1 MAHTGINLENVK
13 ENNRSAILKLLN
25 EQGAMSR
32 KDLAE
37 QLGLTAATV
46 TLICSDLIGMGIL
59 REQGAV
65 NEGRRA
71 GRKKILV
78 GIDYTC
84 RYVLSVCIEAND
96 TWVAL
101 SDLKGEKVAEKQI
114 KTDNKTLPTLFLSH
128 VAAVCQEVVQ
138 QSGIPT
144 DQVLGVGVSVPGA
157 VDRQLGVSK
166 SAYRVWEHRVEVSK
180 ILEKHLGW
188 PVILENNVKAF
199 AEAELIYGSGKKNNN
214 LLFLKWGPGIGSA
227 LVVHDEIYESH
238 TSKEGEIGHITVEKG
253 GKLCRCGRRG
263 CLETKASIHSIAEQ
277 VSSTCT
283 LETMPTLYRHVKG
296 DISQIRARNMEDW
309 IQVTDA
315 GMWKVLDGII
325 EQVAWNVCH
334 ALTLLAP
341 EALILYGQV
350 FTVPQVRERFL
361 KFCREY
367 DPAYDEDYI
376 ILSELNERID
386 YIGPLAIVVN
396 QLFFATG
403 GGVLEQSK

>member
-46 TLICSDLIGMGIL
+46 TLICSDLIAMGIL
-59 REQGAV
+59 REQGAL

-84 RYVLSVCIEAND
+84 RYVLSVCIEATN
-96 TWVAL
+96 TWVTL
-101 SDLKGEKVAEKQI
+101 SDLRGEKVAQRQI
-114 KTDNKTLPTLFLSH
+114 KTENKTEPTAFLCR
-128 VAAVCQEVVQ
+128 VAAVCRDVVQ
-138 QSGIPT
+138 QSGIAM
-144 DQVLGVGVSVPGA
+144 DLILGVGVSVPGA
-157 VDRQLGVSK
+157 VDRQMGVSK
-166 SAYRVWEHRVEVSK
+166 SAYRVWEHRVEVAR
-180 ILEKHLGW
+180 ILKEQLNC

-199 AEAELIYGSGKKNNN
+199 AEAELIYGSGKKNDN

-227 LVVHDEIYESH
+227 LVVHDEIYESR

-277 VSSTCT
+277 VGGVCT
-283 LETMPTLYRHVKG
+283 PESMPVLHQYVNG
-296 DISQIRARNMEDW
+296 DVTRIRARNMEEW
-309 IQVTDA
+309 IQVDDP
-315 GMWKVLDGII
+315 GMWKVLDGIV
-325 EQVAWNVCH
+325 ELVAWNVCH
-334 ALTLLAP
+334 SLTLLAP

-350 FTVPQVRERFL
+350 FSVPQVRERFL
-361 KFCREY
+361 KFCKEY
-367 DPAYDEDYI
+367 DGAYDENYI
-376 ILSELNERID
+376 TMSELSEQID

-403 GGVLEQSK
+403 GGTLEPSK

>member
-25 EQGAMSR
+25 DKGAMSR
-32 KDLAE
+32 KDLSE

-46 TLICSDLIGMGIL
+46 TLICSDLIAMGIL

-78 GIDYTC
+78 GIDYTY

-96 TWVAL
+96 TWVAI
-101 SDLKGEKVAEKQI
+101 SDLKGEKLAEKQM
-114 KTDNKTLPTLFLSH
+114 KTEHKTAPTLFLCH
-128 VAAVCQEVVQ
+128 VASACREIVMTA
-138 QSGIPT
+138 GIPN
-144 DQVLGVGVSVPGA
+144 DQILGVGVSVPGA
-157 VDRQLGVSK
+157 VDRKNGVSK
-166 SAYRVWEHRVEVSK
+166 AAYRVWEHRVEVARVLK
-180 ILEKHLGW
+180 EHLEW

-199 AEAELIYGSGKKNNN
+199 AEAELIYGSGKKNDN

-227 LVVHDEIYESH
+227 LVVRDVIYESQ

-263 CLETKASIHSIAEQ
+263 CLETKASVRAIAEK
-277 VSSTCT
+277 VSAACT
-283 LETMPTLYRHVKG
+283 EKSMPALYRYVKG
-296 DISQIRARNMEDW
+296 DVTRICAENVDEW
-309 IQVTDA
+309 IHANDP
-315 GMWKVLDGII
+315 GMWAILDDVI

-341 EALILYGQV
+341 EALILYGSI
-350 FTVPQVRERFL
+350 FAMPQVRERFL
-361 KFCREY
+361 RFCKEY
-367 DPAYDEDYI
+367 DPAYDETYI
-376 ILSELNERID
+376 NLSELSDSID

-403 GGVLEQSK
+403 GGNLS

>member
-46 TLICSDLIGMGIL
+46 TLICSDLIAMGIL
-59 REQGAV
+59 REQGAL

-101 SDLKGEKVAEKQI
+101 SDLRGEKLAETKM
-114 KTDNKTLPTLFLSH
+114 KTENKTSPTAFLGR
-128 VAAVCQEVVQ
+128 VAAVCREMVQ
-138 QSGIPT
+138 QSGISM
-144 DQVLGVGVSVPGA
+144 DLILGVGVSVPGA
-157 VDRQLGVSK
+157 VDRQMGVSK
-166 SAYRVWEHRVEVSK
+166 SAYRVWEHRVEVTR
-180 ILEKHLGW
+180 ILQEHLNC

-199 AEAELIYGSGKKNNN
+199 AEAELIYGSGKKNDN

-227 LVVHDEIYESH
+227 LVVHDEIYESR

-253 GKLCRCGRRG
+253 GKLCRCGRHG

-277 VSSTCT
+277 VSSACT
-283 LETMPTLYRHVKG
+283 PEAMPVLYQYVKG
-296 DISQIRARNMEDW
+296 DVTQIRARNMEEW
-309 IQVTDA
+309 IQVKDP

-325 EQVAWNVCH
+325 ELVARNVCH

-350 FTVPQVRERFL
+350 FSVPQVWERFL
-361 KFCREY
+361 RFCKEY
-367 DPAYDEDYI
+367 DRSYDESYI
-376 ILSELNERID
+376 TMSELSEQIE
-386 YIGPLAIVVN
+386 YIGPLAIIVN
-396 QLFFATG
+396 QLFLATG
-403 GGVLEQSK
+403 GGMLEQVK